1 MKKLISSISFLA
13 MFISSVLSFGAAEMV
28 REIEMKVGKIGE
40 VTHWLPE
47 KVEVTEGEKVKFI
60 AKHDVPG
67 GFDFH
72 SFSIPVL
79 KIEKQVDRGKPV
91 TVEVTIPKTLKPGE
105 YKIGCQFH
113 AKHAPATLVVKAPG
127 VSPAAS
133 SPVSGAEAAP
143 AVPPKK

>member
-1 MKKLISSISFLA
+1 MKTLISSISFLA
-13 MFISSVLSFGAAEMV
+13 LLISFSSFAVAEKM

-47 KVEVTEGEKVKFI
+47 KVEVTQGEKVKFV
-60 AKHDVPG
+60 AKHDLPG

-79 KIEKQVDRGKPV
+79 KVEKQVDRGKPL
-91 TVEVTIPKTLKPGE
+91 TVEVAIPTTLKPGE

-113 AKHAPATLVVKAPG
+113 AKHAPATLVVKAP
-127 VSPAAS
+127 
-133 SPVSGAEAAP
+133 